1 MLKKVFNC
9 FSYGTIA
16 YLILILLDSFLEI
29 IFHSH
34 GSWESFLGFN
44 IIKLKGFLNFNI
56 NLDIKALLIFLVF
69 IFVWTVSYI
78 IYLFVAKNEEP
89 VK

>member
-34 GSWESFLGFN
+34 GSWESLLGLN

-69 IFVWTVSYI
+69 IFVWIVSYI